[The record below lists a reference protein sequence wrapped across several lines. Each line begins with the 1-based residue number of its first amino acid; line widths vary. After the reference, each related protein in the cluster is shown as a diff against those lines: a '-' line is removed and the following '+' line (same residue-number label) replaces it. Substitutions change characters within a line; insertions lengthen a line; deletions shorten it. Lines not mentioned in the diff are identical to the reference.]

1 MAAPDDK
8 SLPRSAPP
16 AAEEP
21 PPFLGRWRNVYLL
34 LLGELAVLTIVF
46 YALTRWAS

>member
-1 MAAPDDK
+1 MTET
-8 SLPRSAPP
+8 PRAI

-21 PPFLGRWRNVYLL
+21 PPFLSHWRNVYLL
-34 LLGELAVLTIVF
+34 LVAELATLVGVF

>member
-1 MAAPDDK
+1 MAAPDK
-8 SLPRSAPP
+8 NGPQGPP
-16 AAEEP
+16 PAEEP

-34 LLGELAVLTIVF
+34 LLAELAVLTIAF